1 MKLAVL
7 KIDPDFK
14 NLLPELDAETYT
26 ALEKDIVSNGVLD
39 PIIVW
44 HGYITDGHNRYEI
57 CKAHRIMEVPT
68 RELNKET
75 KAEVMEW
82 IVDHQFA
89 KRNLARS
96 ERIILLTKVEEQI
109 AKEAAERVGGRPRKD
124 EEKPVS
130 NLTQVPDATET
141 GRTAEIMAKKM
152 GVSKN
157 TYTAMKKIVEKG
169 TPEQIKRMDK
179 GGKGNGVSS
188 IAKEID
194 EGIQDGFRKCKKC
207 GRILPVSEFRDKKHK
222 FSCLDCENKR
232 KRDAE
237 QSRIPQVMPDTL
249 NPDIPIVITAGVVIE
264 EFSNVFKNM
273 EKSLRFSL
281 ETNSTHLDD
290 AIKHSI
296 VQMIDDHIN
305 RMNALKGEITN
316 ETEGEKI

>member
-1 MKLAVL
+1 MKLADL
-7 KIDPDFK
+7 KIDHDFK

-57 CKAHRIMEVPT
+57 CKAHRINEVPT

-96 ERIILLTKVEEQI
+96 ERIILLAKVEEQI
-109 AKEAAERVGGRPRKD
+109 AKEAKERQGTRNDLKNIG
-124 EEKPVS
+124 S
-130 NLTQVPDATET
+130 NLTQSAEEPET

-169 TPEQIKRMDK
+169 TPEQIERMDK
-179 GGKGNGVSS
+179 GGKGNGVST
-188 IAKEID
+188 IAQEID
-194 EGIQDGFRKCKKC
+194 DGIQNGYRKCKKC

-222 FSCLDCENKR
+222 FTCLDCENKR
-232 KRDAE
+232 KRESE
-237 QSRIPQVMPDTL
+237 QRRIPQVMPDTL
-249 NPDIPIVITAGVVIE
+249 NPDKAVEVPPAMIVTTFRNILANAVKS
-264 EFSNVFKNM
+264 FRMQFKYEARM
-273 EKSLRFSL
+273 SE
-281 ETNSTHLDD
+281 
-290 AIKHSI
+290 AIKEEL
-296 VQMIDDHIN
+296 VNVIDDHLKEICT
-305 RMNALKGEITN
+305 LKGEITN
-316 ETEGEKI
+316 ETEGQSI